1 MSNVEKCNII
11 NVNYVK
17 AVVKHNMK
25 YQYMQTWCVD
35 LMLSEKCCIYQH
47 FKNIFFPQKYLTCL
61 PNSITFRICNT
72 RLPIEQGLAIIT
84 CQDIRGIVGYT
95 IQSAQTVGDEFH
107 LLLVC
112 EALSDIRK
120 LYLPRYYFYHTNMV
134 KFNVY
139 KIT

>member
-35 LMLSEKCCIYQH
+35 LMLSEKCCIYKH

-61 PNSITFRICNT
+61 PNSVTFRICNT
-72 RLPIEQGLAIIT
+72 RLPIEQGRY
-84 CQDIRGIVGYT
+84 DNM
-95 IQSAQTVGDEFH
+95 
-107 LLLVC
+107 
-112 EALSDIRK
+112 
-120 LYLPRYYFYHTNMV
+120 PRYQRYCRLYNT
-134 KFNVY
+134 
-139 KIT
+139 IGSDCWG